1 MMNGIEEIFT
11 PSFIHNAK
19 YANAALAFTLL
30 IIGFTGHHYVGLFL
44 KDKLNK
50 RENPKITFAS
60 TVGQRITGFIFFGV
74 IPLTFFYSFQNISFQ
89 EYGIN
94 IHNLYQSL
102 IWVGIFAPL
111 IVLGNYFMTGK
122 TSNQQNY
129 PQIRIKN
136 WNHWLL
142 SINFITW
149 LIYLFA
155 YEAFFRGL
163 LLFSFYYTF
172 GATTAIIVNI
182 ILYVLAHLPKGTK
195 EMIGSV
201 PFGLIL
207 CIITLKTGS
216 FVAAFLIHGI
226 MAISYEFFSIKSHP
240 EMSIKNKRL

>member
-1 MMNGIEEIFT
+1 MNGIEEIFT
-11 PSFIHNAK
+11 RSFVYNEK
-19 YANAALAFTLL
+19 YTNVALAFTLL
-30 IIGFTGHHYVGLFL
+30 IIGFAGYHYISLFL

-50 RENPKITFAS
+50 WENPEICFAS
-60 TVGQRITGFIFFGV
+60 TVGQRITGFIFFGL
-74 IPLTFFYSFQNISFQ
+74 IPLIIFYSFQNISFQ

-94 IHNLYQSL
+94 LHNLYRSL

-122 TSNQQNY
+122 MPNLQNY

-136 WNHWLL
+136 WNTRWL

-182 ILYVLAHLPKGTK
+182 ILYLLAHLPKGTK

-207 CIITLKTGS
+207 CIITLNTGS
-216 FVAAFLIHGI
+216 FMAAFLIHGI
-226 MAISYEFFSIKSHP
+226 MAISYDFFSIKAHP
-240 EMSIKNKRL
+240 EMSIKNKHL